1 MSQIGSHELIPIIVA
16 SSSPQESRNF
26 WDEAKASPQ
35 DLGEPQLPPEVIA
48 SAGYQAFTEALSNMA
63 LNEYLSDH
71 AFAHVLDLKT
81 LWLCYSREGKLLG
94 VHTNPD
100 ELERLFAGRELTI
113 LRASGKE
120 GKYISAPVPLR

>member
-1 MSQIGSHELIPIIVA
+1 MSKIGSHEPIPMNVA
-16 SSSPQESRNF
+16 PPAPGDSRDF
-26 WDEAKASPQ
+26 WNEARARRQ
-35 DLGEPQLPPEVIA
+35 DLGEPALPPEVIA
-48 SAGYQAFTEALSNMA
+48 SAGYKAFTEVLSNMA

-71 AFAHVLDLKT
+71 AFARVLDLKT

-94 VHTNPD
+94 VHANPD
-100 ELERLFAGRELTI
+100 ELEKLFAGRELTI